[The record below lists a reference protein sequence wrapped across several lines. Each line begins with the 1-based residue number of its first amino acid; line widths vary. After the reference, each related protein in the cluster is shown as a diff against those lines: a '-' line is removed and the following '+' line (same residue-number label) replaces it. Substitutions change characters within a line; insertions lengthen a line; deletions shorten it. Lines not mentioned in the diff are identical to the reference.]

1 MFALYFSYRT
11 NYPSIILLPDSYHL
25 FVSSRRFQMRVKAS
39 RFCQFECRSL
49 VSKKLSNR
57 FKCSR
62 IKLRDHCIHIYQEVN
77 KFTLR
82 LVVQPLENQDLSWF
96 SARLDGIR
104 RFPRS
109 IIETLLSKVHP
120 WKILEPLGCFP
131 PILRQFHAMLLDF
144 NSQKIAQSR

>member
-11 NYPSIILLPDSYHL
+11 NYSSTCIILLPDSDHL
-25 FVSSRRFQMRVKAS
+25 FVPSRRFQMRVKAS

-62 IKLRDHCIHIYQEVN
+62 IKLRDHCIHLYQEVN

-109 IIETLLSKVHP
+109 IIETYYQKCILSLEDTGTFRMFLLY
-120 WKILEPLGCFP
+120 
-131 PILRQFHAMLLDF
+131 
-144 NSQKIAQSR
+144 